1 MISGLSAL
9 DGTSSTSSLT
19 MQFSNIEVDVN
30 GQQKVGQHWQQNGS
44 QGDTEADKEHDKVPV
59 LHAMEL
65 GQIADDH
72 REGTTDAAGR
82 RI

>member
-1 MISGLSAL
+1 MH
-9 DGTSSTSSLT
+9 
-19 MQFSNIEVDVN
+19 FPNIEVNVDR
-30 GQQKVGQHWQQNGS
+30 QQKVGQHGQQNGP
-44 QGDTEADKEHDKVPV
+44 QGDTEADKEHDEVPV

-82 RI
+82 RG

>member
-1 MISGLSAL
+1 MISALSTL
-9 DGTSSTSSLT
+9 DGLTYCSSLT
-19 MQFSNIEVDVN
+19 MQFPNIEEDVHW
-30 GQQKVGQHWQQNGS
+30 QQKVGQQWQKHRS
-44 QGDTEADKEHDKVPV
+44 QGYAEADKEHDIVPV

-82 RI
+82 RE